1 MCENIRHFSDNAFKN
16 WKLMS
21 ERRKPNTHRCQFM
34 FLNCTYLFPLIL
46 VLLSVPAVLRKE
58 NTVQTENISG
68 TEAEFSNTS
77 NTFKKFRLLK
87 L

>member
-1 MCENIRHFSDNAFKN
+1 
-16 WKLMS
+16 MS
-21 ERRKPNTHRCQFM
+21 EKKKTNTQRCQFT
-34 FLNCTYLFPLIL
+34 FSNCTYLFPLIL

-68 TEAEFSNTS
+68 PEAEFSNTS